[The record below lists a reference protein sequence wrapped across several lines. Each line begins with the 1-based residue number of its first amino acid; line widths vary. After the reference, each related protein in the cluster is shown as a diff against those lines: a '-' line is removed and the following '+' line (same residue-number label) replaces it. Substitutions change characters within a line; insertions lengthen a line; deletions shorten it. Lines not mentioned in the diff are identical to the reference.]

1 MDERGGRL
9 PAPRDARVRFWEG
22 VRAGL
27 GLGEAV
33 AAAGLNWPPQR
44 WFAEAGGVKGNGP
57 GPVSGRYLSL
67 AEREEIAVG
76 LAARK
81 SLRQIARELGRP
93 VSVDGEP
100 GGGPQQLGR
109 GVGYCPSL
117 TMSMA
122 ASLGLS
128 MFSQS

>member
-1 MDERGGRL
+1 LWTRGAGACRRRGMRGCGSGR
-9 PAPRDARVRFWEG
+9 VCG
-22 VRAGL
+22 AGL

-44 WFAEAGGVKGNGP
+44 WPAEAGGVKGNGP

-100 GGGPQQLGR
+100 EVDRNSSGAGSGIAR
-109 GVGYCPSL
+109 R
-117 TMSMA
+117 
-122 ASLGLS
+122 
-128 MFSQS
+128 